1 MGPAVVVEEM
11 RTEYVS
17 QMGDLQKTDNDRY
30 MCADGK
36 MTLKPCYSVKVATEL
51 YETQWRNSAN
61 TFTGDSAKFTKA
73 GTVITSAATVN
84 CPRFIPHNEV
94 CEKLLYLFT

>member
-1 MGPAVVVEEM
+1 MGLAVVVEEM

-17 QMGDLQKTDNDRY
+17 QSGDLQKTDNDGD

-36 MTLKPCYSVKVATEL
+36 MKLKPCYSVILETEF
-51 YETQWRNSAN
+51 YETKKTVQWRNSAN
-61 TFTGDSAKFTKA
+61 KFIGDFAKFTKA

-84 CPRFIPHNEV
+84 RPRFIPHNEV
-94 CEKLLYLFT
+94 CD